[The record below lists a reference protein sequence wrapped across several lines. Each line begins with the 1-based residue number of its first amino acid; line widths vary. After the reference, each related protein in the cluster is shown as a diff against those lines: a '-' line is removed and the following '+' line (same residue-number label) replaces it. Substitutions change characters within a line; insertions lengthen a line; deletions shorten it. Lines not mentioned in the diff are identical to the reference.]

1 LAKQYPEIRFLKI
14 YVENCNFLVAKLG
27 IQVLPCL
34 ILFKD
39 AITFDKIIGFEGV
52 SEDKDQFPTSALEW
66 RLKASKFLPQPVP
79 KVKFAT
85 TKDDEDEYA

>member
-1 LAKQYPEIRFLKI
+1 MAQQYPEIRFLKI
-14 YVENCNFLVAKLG
+14 HVENCNFLVAKLA

-34 ILFKD
+34 VCFKD

-79 KVKFAT
+79 KVKFVNT
-85 TKDDEDEYA
+85 EDEDDYA